1 MTRAQAFK
9 QYDLGLALA
18 QRAPVDAK
26 TLVRAA
32 RDNVKNQPSFA
43 LEIALTAL
51 YWMAR
56 GEGYE
61 LTGADVGAARDHA
74 AAAAETLG
82 PGTHVSERIVGNVAG
97 DGPAARWVRQCLGL
111 DTAP

>member
-1 MTRAQAFK
+1 M
-9 QYDLGLALA
+9 
-18 QRAPVDAK
+18 
-26 TLVRAA
+26 
-32 RDNVKNQPSFA
+32 
-43 LEIALTAL
+43 AL

-74 AAAAETLG
+74 VAAAANLV
-82 PGTHVSERIVGNVAG
+82 PGTRISERIAGNVEG

-111 DTAP
+111 DTVP

>member
-1 MTRAQAFK
+1 M
-9 QYDLGLALA
+9 
-18 QRAPVDAK
+18 
-26 TLVRAA
+26 
-32 RDNVKNQPSFA
+32 
-43 LEIALTAL
+43 AL

-74 AAAAETLG
+74 VAAAAAAILE
-82 PGTHVSERIVGNVAG
+82 PGTRISERIAAHVEG

-111 DTAP
+111 DTVP

>member
-1 MTRAQAFK
+1 M
-9 QYDLGLALA
+9 
-18 QRAPVDAK
+18 
-26 TLVRAA
+26 
-32 RDNVKNQPSFA
+32 
-43 LEIALTAL
+43 AL

-74 AAAAETLG
+74 AAAAAGTLG
-82 PGTHVSERIVGNVAG
+82 PGTLVSERIADSVAG

-111 DTAP
+111 DTDP